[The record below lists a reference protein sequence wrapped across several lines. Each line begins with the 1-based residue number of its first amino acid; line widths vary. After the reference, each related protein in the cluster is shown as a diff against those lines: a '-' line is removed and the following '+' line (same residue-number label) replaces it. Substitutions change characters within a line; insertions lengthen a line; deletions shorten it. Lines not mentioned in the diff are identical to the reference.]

1 MAAVLTGPELEL
13 LRRTYLFASLTGDEL
28 SGVLKKPE
36 CSVVFY
42 EKGDIIYAP
51 HAYRRSLGVLL
62 SGAVEVTKGE
72 LVVSILREGELF
84 GAAALF
90 SGETAYATTLT
101 VRQSCRAVFFPQ
113 PLVSQLMEEYPV
125 FTMAYVRYLSGR
137 IRFLSG
143 KLEEVTAGSA
153 ERKVEQYLLTRLH
166 GDRAVLDCTATV
178 LAKKLNI
185 SRASLYRVLE
195 TMEKSGMI
203 RREGK
208 TVIFTGN
215 MERRPL

>member
-1 MAAVLTGPELEL
+1 MFRGF
-13 LRRTYLFASLTGDEL
+13 LR
-28 SGVLKKPE
+28 
-36 CSVVFY
+36 
-42 EKGDIIYAP
+42 KGRYHYAP

-62 SGAVEVTKGE
+62 SGACGGDQGGACGQHTAG
-72 LVVSILREGELF
+72 GELF

-113 PLVSQLMEEYPV
+113 PLVSRLMEEYPV

-178 LAKKLNI
+178 LAKKAEYQPGL
-185 SRASLYRVLE
+185 ALP
-195 TMEKSGMI
+195 GA
-203 RREGK
+203 
-208 TVIFTGN
+208 
-215 MERRPL
+215 